1 MKIYNDEIATKEK
14 IKNAV
19 VDIIMRKVDLPL
31 NMRSIEKITSLSP
44 GTIYYHYKNKSV
56 VVFEALEDFWRS
68 CFQLIDSYSFDE
80 DILLA
85 LQQLYF
91 LLDEKFKVFQKYW
104 LEELMSLNLTDK
116 ATGRTYEA
124 IYLDKI
130 KLAIHDILIK
140 RKEQISIE
148 TLNNA
153 SMDKLIN
160 FVFSNFVISMK
171 GTKKD
176 LDFTLYI
183 LKRILIEN
191 D

>member
-1 MKIYNDEIATKEK
+1 M
-14 IKNAV
+14 
-19 VDIIMRKVDLPL
+19 DL
-31 NMRSIEKITSLSP
+31 K
-44 GTIYYHYKNKSV
+44 
-56 VVFEALEDFWRS
+56 
-68 CFQLIDSYSFDE
+68 
-80 DILLA
+80 
-85 LQQLYF
+85 
-91 LLDEKFKVFQKYW
+91 
-104 LEELMSLNLTDK
+104 LTEK